1 METVQYL
8 PILPCSL
15 QKNLLLLD
23 TLSLAAREADILTWR
38 CFLLEVDL
46 GLGQVSL

>member
-23 TLSLAAREADILTWR
+23 TSEPGSSR
-38 CFLLEVDL
+38 
-46 GLGQVSL
+46 S